1 MSTSIVNHRVNDL
14 TNRQGNNVKQVSID
28 CLPLRKGVCKEF
40 MYHNVNSVSR
50 HSKRRR
56 LLDAYDNAKL
66 MSSMAS
72 RRRKRCVNQIRKPR
86 YEIVSSDGKVL
97 YTLKESEVLTKCK
110 QLRKHKVEFNVNVV

>member
-1 MSTSIVNHRVNDL
+1 MSTTMSIYS
-14 TNRQGNNVKQVSID
+14 QAYNVKQVSID

-40 MYHNVNSVSR
+40 KYHNVNSVSR
-50 HSKRRR
+50 HSKHIH
-56 LLDAYDNAKL
+56 LVDAYDNAKL

-97 YTLKESEVLTKCK
+97 YTLKASEVLTKCK
-110 QLRKHKVEFNVNVV
+110 QLRKHGVKFNVKEV

>member
-1 MSTSIVNHRVNDL
+1 MENVVKCHVNDL
-14 TNRQGNNVKQVSID
+14 TNRHERLHSNVSID

-40 MYHNVNSVSR
+40 RYHNVNSVSR

-72 RRRKRCVNQIRKPR
+72 RRRKRCVNQKRQVR
-86 YEIVSSDGKVL
+86 YEIVSNDGKVL
-97 YTLKESEVLTKCK
+97 YTLKASEVVNKFTQL
-110 QLRKHKVEFNVNVV
+110 LRKGVEFHVNMV